1 MKRFLA
7 LTLALLVLAAL
18 PALAESAH
26 VYAPDG
32 LGISLTLGDWVQ
44 QTSGQLYVS
53 HQRDSASPCAYADMI
68 FLCPSVDAADELTCA
83 FALCNRLVGSE
94 YAPTPNGQALPNQQ
108 LLFAQGDRELILFY
122 ADVPDGADEATTEAF
137 TLPVEWLLAH
147 PEDVAISEPTPQPEA
162 VGFDG
167 LYGVSVA
174 DGAPVTADVLSGHR
188 LTMINVWAT
197 YCNPCIGEM
206 PELAKLNA
214 DYAEQGF
221 QIIGVLSDVSSA
233 ESPDEDGRAYAQ
245 VIINQTGADY
255 LHLIP
260 GEGLLRG
267 AMAEITAVPTTYF
280 VDENGQQVGEAL
292 VGSRSYEDWA
302 AIVDDLLSSL
312 E

>member
-7 LTLALLVLAAL
+7 MMLVLLVLAAL
-18 PALAESAH
+18 PALAEAAP

-32 LGISLTLGDWVQ
+32 LGISLTLGDWLQ
-44 QTSGQLYVS
+44 QIDGQLYVTS
-53 HQRDSASPCAYADMI
+53 QRDSVSPCAYADMI
-68 FLCPSVDAADELTCA
+68 FLCPSVDAANELTCA
-83 FALCNRLVGSE
+83 FALCNRLVGSD

-122 ADVPDGADEATTEAF
+122 ADVPDGADEATARAC

-147 PEDVAISEPTPQPEA
+147 PEDVAISEPTPQPQA

-167 LYGVSVA
+167 LYGISVT
-174 DGAPVTADVLSGHR
+174 DGEPVTADVLSGHR

-206 PELAKLNA
+206 PELARLNA

-221 QIIGVLSDVSSA
+221 QIIGVLSDVNSA

-280 VDENGQQVGEAL
+280 VDEHGQQVGEAL

-302 AIVDDLLSSL
+302 AIVDGLLSSL